1 MNRFNTRGL
10 VVGIVLIIVLGSL
23 PVPYKAAAAPRVD
36 PITVFKPVVEPRV
49 HALAAP
55 LVNSRVGDAVGI
67 CGPHTR
73 CFAGIAAS
81 SQLVATQVVRMSQ
94 AVLVDMRALRGN
106 GSHKLPAAMC
116 YDTPPRLSGGI
127 LAWALVTGIKDS
139 RHYWYE
145 HRDCVE

>member
-1 MNRFNTRGL
+1 MVAVALT
-10 VVGIVLIIVLGSL
+10 IVLGSL
-23 PVPYKAAAAPRVD
+23 TAPYKAAAAPMID
-36 PITVFKPVVEPRV
+36 PITIFKPAVEPRLHV
-49 HALAAP
+49 LAAP
-55 LVNSRVGDAVGI
+55 PVISRVGDAVGI
-67 CGPHTR
+67 CGPHTQ
-73 CFAGIAAS
+73 CFASMAGSI
-81 SQLVATQVVRMSQ
+81 QVVVAQVARVSQ
-94 AVLVDMRALRGN
+94 TVFADVRALQGR